1 MISGS
6 LQIRNTENKGR
17 GLFADEFIKSGTV
30 IEVSP
35 VLVMTAE
42 DREHLEQTALRDY
55 IFEWG
60 PESDQCALAL
70 GYISVYNHSYNS
82 NCEYFMDFDENIMFI
97 KTVKDVAAGTELTLN
112 YNGDF
117 DNESEVWFEAEE

>member
-6 LQIRNTENKGR
+6 LQIRNTANKGR
-17 GLFADEFIKSGTV
+17 GLFADAFIKADTV

-35 VLVMTAE
+35 VVVMSAE
-42 DREHLEQTALRDY
+42 ERQHLEETDLRNY

-60 PESDQCALAL
+60 NDSNQCALAL
-70 GYISVYNHSYNS
+70 GYISIYNHSYNS

-97 KTVKDVAAGTELTLN
+97 KTVKDVEPGTELTLN

-117 DNESEVWFEAEE
+117 NDGAEIWFDAED